1 MHLKF
6 TLDNDLG
13 TIAKK
18 STNLCL
24 TLGGTIWLENLNKKL
39 DLDNIKVFPW
49 LFPDLKKLSFF
60 PHFSLTVATL
70 FFRAV
75 KRKID
80 VYVADFKL
88 R

>member
-1 MHLKF
+1 MAGKP
-6 TLDNDLG
+6 
-13 TIAKK
+13 
-18 STNLCL
+18 
-24 TLGGTIWLENLNKKL
+24 NKKL
-39 DLDNIKVFPW
+39 DLDNIKVFPDFSLTLKNFRSS
-49 LFPDLKKLSFF
+49 LFFL
-60 PHFSLTVATL
+60 LTVATL

>member
-24 TLGGTIWLENLNKKL
+24 TLGRTIWLENLNKNL
-39 DLDNIKVFPW
+39 DLDNIKVFPL

-60 PHFSLTVATL
+60 PDFSLTLAIL
-70 FFRAV
+70 FFDAV

-80 VYVADFKL
+80 VYDADFTL